1 MLVSYNWLKELVE
14 FPYSPDELSAVLTA
28 QGMTVDALQKIG
40 SPYDKIVVGELI
52 EVNPHPDADKLSVC
66 TVDTGKEQLQI
77 VCGAPGISAGQKVP
91 VALAGAQLGDFTIK
105 RTKLRGVES
114 CGMCCAA
121 DELGISDD
129 HESLLFLDTGI
140 ENGTP
145 FESIVKGED
154 YLFDLDIPGNR
165 PDLLCHVGVAREIAA
180 HLALKHGKTGV
191 YQAPAAVISE
201 AAEEVSARVTVEIDD
216 TELCPRYT
224 ARVIDGVY
232 TAPAPPWMQARLYTL
247 GMRPIN
253 NIVDITN
260 YVLLEYGHPLH
271 AFDYSKVNNGHI
283 IVRRAGAGET
293 IVTLDDTE
301 RQLDQD
307 MLLIADDVH
316 GLALAGVMGGVSS
329 AITEQT
335 TSILLE
341 SAYFNGPN
349 IRRTSR
355 LLGLQ
360 SESSLRFE
368 RTVRGSL
375 AAASERAA
383 ELLANYAGGTV
394 LRGMLDADYTSA
406 PVTFTFNYSK
416 CTALLGIEI
425 PDETAG
431 NVLNTLGFRLEQA
444 DDHDMKV
451 TVPEHRIDIAEG
463 PDIAEELA
471 RMTGYD
477 AIPLDTDVHFRS
489 EKQLAV
495 NISLRERIRE
505 IMSGAGVREAYN
517 PSLVSQELLRAAGVP
532 GDAPEMDMVPLAN
545 ASTQEQSVMRTL
557 LYPGLIRNVQHNISH
572 GARAVCLYEIGRKY
586 CKNTDGRHYTEKET
600 LAFVLWGDASQG
612 SWCTEQRECD
622 YYDGV
627 SVLERLYADLGITSV
642 TSAAGTYY
650 GCHPGRTAELTVMI
664 NENANTLGIL
674 AELDPRVLRSLD
686 IPGRLVLAE
695 LDLNVLASAWKR
707 DRVFQKLPRYPAS
720 SRDIAMFI
728 SEDHS
733 HGDII
738 KTIENAGAAFLES
751 VVLFD
756 LYHGEQVPEGS
767 RSMAYRVTYRAPDR
781 TLTDEEVDAM
791 HKLVL
796 DVLITTFQAQIR

>member
-14 FPYSPDELSAVLTA
+14 FPYSPDELSVVLTS
-28 QGMTVDALQKIG
+28 QGMTVDALQTIG
-40 SPYDKIVVGELI
+40 TPYDNIVVGELI
-52 EVNPHPDADKLSVC
+52 EVNQHPDADKLSVC
-66 TVDTGKEQLQI
+66 IVDTGKERLQI
-77 VCGAPGISAGQKVP
+77 VCGAPGIKAGQKVP
-91 VALAGAQLGDFTIK
+91 VALAGARLGDFTIK
-105 RTKLRGVES
+105 KTKLRGVES

-129 HESLLFLDTGI
+129 HESLLFLDESLET
-140 ENGTP
+140 GTP

-154 YLFDLDIPGNR
+154 HLFDLDIPGNR

-180 HLALKHGKTGV
+180 HMALKHGKTGV
-191 YQAPAAVISE
+191 YQPPVPVISE
-201 AAEEVSARVTVEIDD
+201 AEEDVSTRVAVEIHDK
-216 TELCPRYT
+216 ELCPRYT

-232 TAPAPPWMQARLYTL
+232 TAPSPPWMQARLYTL

-271 AFDYSKVNNGHI
+271 AFDYMKVNNGNI
-283 IVRRAGAGET
+283 IVRRAKAGET
-293 IVTLDDTE
+293 MVTLDDIE
-301 RQLDQD
+301 RNLDED

-316 GLALAGVMGGVSS
+316 GLALAGVMGGALS
-329 AITEQT
+329 AINEHT

-360 SESSLRFE
+360 SESSFRFE

-375 AAASERAA
+375 AAASARAA
-383 ELLANYAGGTV
+383 ELLERYAGGTV
-394 LRGMLDADYTSA
+394 LKGMADADYSLA
-406 PVTFTFNYSK
+406 PVSFTFNYDT
-416 CTALLGIEI
+416 CTELLGIDI
-425 PDETAG
+425 PEEKAG
-431 NVLNTLGFRLEQA
+431 SVLNTLGFELTQA
-444 DDHDMKV
+444 EGRDMNV
-451 TVPEHRIDIAEG
+451 TVPEHRIDVAEG

-495 NISLRERIRE
+495 SIRLRERIRE
-505 IMSGAGVREAYN
+505 TMAGIGVREAYN
-517 PSLVSQELLRAAGVP
+517 PSLVSQDLLRAAGIP
-532 GDAPEMDMVPLAN
+532 ADAPEMDMVPLAN

-557 LYPGLIRNVQHNISH
+557 LYPGLIRNIQHNISH
-572 GARAVCLYEIGRKY
+572 GAQAACLYEIGRKY
-586 CKNTDGRHYTEKET
+586 LKNTDGRQFTEKET
-600 LAFVLWGDASQG
+600 LAFVLWGDALQG

-627 SVLERLYADLGITSV
+627 SVLDRLCADLGITGV
-642 TSAAGTYY
+642 TKTAGTFY
-650 GCHPGRTAELTVMI
+650 GCHPGRTAELTITI
-664 NENANTLGIL
+664 NENTHTLGIL
-674 AELDPRVLRSLD
+674 AELDPRLLRSLD

-695 LDLNVLASAWKR
+695 LDLAVLASAWKR

-738 KTIENAGAAFLES
+738 RTIENAGTAFLES
-751 VVLFD
+751 AVLFD
-756 LYHGEQVPEGS
+756 LYHGEQVPQGS

-791 HKLVL
+791 HKQVL
-796 DVLITTFQAQIR
+796 DVLVNTLQAQIR